1 MKKFLLFWLF
11 ALSVIPVVAQ
21 QSGKSKSRE
30 RNREK
35 DGVPQ
40 VVRIQ
45 NAKFLNSPNTDY
57 GPTYYQNG
65 LVYVSS
71 RQKSGPVDAKTKET
85 FHQLY
90 FAPFDPNGDPA
101 NPQSFSLE
109 INSGLHEGPVTFS
122 RDFKTMYFTRN
133 NMHKGSPK
141 ADEKGVTRLKVY
153 EAKKGVLD
161 WGELKEL
168 SFNADGYSCAYPSLS
183 VDGQRLY
190 FASDMPGGFGGFD
203 LYVSEKQAG
212 GFWGTPVNLGAR
224 INTAG
229 NDFFPFIHSSGT
241 LFFSSDGF
249 QDSQGLDMYFV
260 DITDRD
266 TTVVSLGEPFNSKED
281 DLGFIMNDEGNRGF
295 FASSRKS
302 GLGKDD
308 IFAFTIEQG
317 IAGVSKPA
325 AVPVDIM
332 VTDARTGKPLQ
343 GAEIRILRPS
353 ADGFVSNQ
361 DAYYNIDLL
370 PDPLRPNILTM
381 QLVPKDADEM
391 RRADLLTNAD
401 GIARHEFMLYQSHLL
416 LVNLDGYQ
424 TAQRVLTLEEGTQA
438 EQVAIVLFDAP
449 VCHRVSGVVSTDQFG
464 TRLANATLV
473 FIHSVSGRR
482 ETFRT
487 NLNGEFD
494 VCLPLEGDYL
504 VKVERAGFLPES
516 FTMAVMPSAP
526 VYRDIRLRPTVLTT
540 DAETPQATPMQPGSI
555 IVMDKIVY
563 ERNKVT
569 LNESAVRHLNGV
581 FDLMKRYPKLS
592 IELIV
597 HTDTRGEAVRNL
609 ELSQE
614 RADNA
619 KTYLEYRGIEPGR
632 IKAIGKGETQPRN
645 HCLEGIPC
653 SDEDHAVNARVEMK
667 VVSI

>member
-1 MKKFLLFWLF
+1 MKKSLLFCLF
-11 ALSVIPVVAQ
+11 AVAVAPMLAQ
-21 QSGKSKSRE
+21 QSGKSKSKE

-35 DGVPQ
+35 DGSPQ
-40 VVRIQ
+40 VVRVQ

-57 GPTYYQNG
+57 GPAYYQNG

-109 INSGLHEGPVTFS
+109 INSGLHEGPVSFS

-141 ADEKGVTRLKVY
+141 ADEKGVTRLKIY
-153 EAKKGVLD
+153 EARKGVLD
-161 WGELKEL
+161 WGDLKEL
-168 SFNADGYSCAYPSLS
+168 PFNADSYSCAYPSLS

-190 FASDMPGGFGGFD
+190 FASDMPGGLGGFD
-203 LYVSEKQAG
+203 LYVSERQPG
-212 GFWGTPVNLGAR
+212 GIWGTPVNLGAR

-229 NDFFPFIHSSGT
+229 NDFFPFMHSSGT

-249 QDSQGLDMYFV
+249 EDSKGLDMYFV
-260 DITDRD
+260 EIQDQD
-266 TTVVSLGEPFNSKED
+266 TAVVSLGEPFNSKED
-281 DLGFIMNDEGNRGF
+281 DLGFIMNDEGSRGF
-295 FASSRKS
+295 FASSRNA

-308 IFAFTIEQG
+308 IYAFTIEKG
-317 IAGVSKPA
+317 IAGVSRPP
-325 AVPVDIM
+325 AVPVAIQ

-343 GAEIRILRPS
+343 GAEVRILRPS

-391 RRADLLTNAD
+391 RRADHFTNAD

-416 LVNLDGYQ
+416 LISLDGYQ
-424 TAQRVLTLEEGTQA
+424 TAQRVLSMEEGTKIDH
-438 EQVAIVLFDAP
+438 VAIALYDAP
-449 VCHRVSGVVSTDQFG
+449 VCHRVNGIVSTDQFG

-473 FIHSVSGRR
+473 FVHSASGRR

-494 VCLPLEGDYL
+494 LCLPLEGDYV
-504 VKVERAGFLPES
+504 VKVERAGFIPES
-516 FTMAVMPSAP
+516 FTMTATSSTPFNKE
-526 VYRDIRLRPTVLTT
+526 IRLRPTALVT
-540 DAETPQATPMQPGSI
+540 DKETPQATPMQPGAVI
-555 IVMDKIVY
+555 LMDKIVY
-563 ERNKVT
+563 ERNKST

-597 HTDTRGEAVRNL
+597 HTDTRGDAKRNQ

-632 IKAIGKGETQPRN
+632 IKAVGKGESQPRN
-645 HCLEGIPC
+645 HCLEGVPC
-653 SDEDHAVNARVEMK
+653 SEEEHAVNARVEMK
-667 VVSI
+667 VVAI